1 MKATRFTSTSFS
13 SDVITEI
20 VPSESSIPITAKD
33 GPGVFQRKLIYL
45 LATGHFVN
53 DAYTGLLSPLLP
65 LLMERLSFPLSRAG
79 ILASVLS
86 VSTSL
91 SQPIFGALNDRF
103 NQRFFVFLGPLLT
116 GVFIC
121 SLGYAS
127 SYILLIIL
135 LLLCGLGSAIFHP
148 SAATMVSRISG
159 PRKEWGMSLFITS
172 GNIGHAMSPL
182 FVVPLAMA
190 LGLQSLPLLIFPAL
204 LIALLLFH
212 RLPQPATLSIQSK
225 DFASNGHLK
234 NPRQLLALHVAISIL
249 RSVMITGFNTFIPVY
264 LHSRGHSLFMA
275 GFATTIFQFIG
286 ALGSLFSGHFAAR
299 FERRPLIIITLLA
312 AAPLLAGFIYF
323 SGGVALLALALSGI
337 LLYFSFPL
345 NVVMAQELYPH
356 RASMVSALM
365 IGVTWGLA
373 GLFMTPLGFIAE
385 KVGLQSALSTLAICG
400 LVAAALA
407 VFLPKEPML
416 VTEKG

>member
-1 MKATRFTSTSFS
+1 MKITPLTSATYS
-13 SDVITEI
+13 SETLPEI
-20 VPSESSIPITAKD
+20 VSSESSAGTTAISNAS
-33 GPGVFQRKLIYL
+33 VFQRNLIYL
-45 LATGHFVN
+45 LAIGHFVN

-86 VSTSL
+86 MSTSL

-103 NQRFFVFLGPLLT
+103 KWRFFVFLGPLLT

-127 SYILLIIL
+127 SYTFLIIL
-135 LLLCGLGSAIFHP
+135 LSLCGLGSAIFHP

-159 PRKEWGMSLFITS
+159 QRKEWGMSLFITS
-172 GNIGHAMSPL
+172 GNIGHALSPL
-182 FVVPLAMA
+182 FVVPLVIY
-190 LGLQSLPLLIFPAL
+190 LGLQALPLLVFPAL
-204 LIALLLFH
+204 LVALLLF
-212 RLPQPATLSIQSK
+212 RQLPQPATLPMPAQHFSE
-225 DFASNGHLK
+225 NGHIK
-234 NPRQLLALHVAISIL
+234 NQRLVLALHVVISIL

-264 LHSRGHSLFMA
+264 MHSRGHSLFMA
-275 GFATTIFQFIG
+275 GLTTTIFQSIG
-286 ALGSLFSGHFAAR
+286 ALGSLFSGHFSAHV
-299 FERRPLIIITLLA
+299 ERRHLIIGTLMA

-323 SGGVALLALALSGI
+323 SGGIALLALGISGI

-373 GLFMTPLGFIAE
+373 GLLMTPLGFIAE
-385 KVGLQSALSTLAICG
+385 KVGLQSALSALAVCG
-400 LVAAALA
+400 VLAAALA
-407 VFLPKEPML
+407 MFLPKEQTTL
-416 VTEKG
+416 SKKE

>member
-1 MKATRFTSTSFS
+1 MKATRLPSTTLS
-13 SDVITEI
+13 SDIFTET
-20 VPSESSIPITAKD
+20 VPAEPSAKTTSKGSS
-33 GPGVFQRKLIYL
+33 GVFQRSLVYLI
-45 LATGHFVN
+45 ATGHFVN

-103 NQRFFVFLGPLLT
+103 NRRFFVFLGPLLT

-127 SYILLIIL
+127 SYALLTIL

-159 PRKEWGMSLFITS
+159 HRKEWGMSLFITS

-182 FVVPLAMA
+182 FVVPLAMY
-190 LGLQSLPLLIFPAL
+190 LGLQALPLLIFPAL
-204 LIALLLFH
+204 LIAWLLF
-212 RLPQPATLSIQSK
+212 RQLPQPATLPMQSK
-225 DFASNGHLK
+225 DFSRNGHLK
-234 NPRQLLALHVAISIL
+234 NQRMLLSLHVAISIL

-264 LHSRGHSLFMA
+264 MHSRGHSLFMA
-275 GFATTIFQFIG
+275 GLTTTIFQFIG

-299 FERRPLIIITLLA
+299 VERRRLIIVTLIA

-345 NVVMAQELYPH
+345 NIVMAQELYPH

-400 LVAAALA
+400 IVAAALA
-407 VFLPKEPML
+407 VFLPKEQTL
-416 VTEKG
+416 SAKKG